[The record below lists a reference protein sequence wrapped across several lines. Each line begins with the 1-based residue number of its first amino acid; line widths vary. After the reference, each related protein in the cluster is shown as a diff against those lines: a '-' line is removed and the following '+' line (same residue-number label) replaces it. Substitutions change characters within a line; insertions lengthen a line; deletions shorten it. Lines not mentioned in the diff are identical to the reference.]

1 MPKIKGGYKQK
12 MYDVIINKKSYISP
26 INYVE
31 AYSIS
36 ISKELDDYTFSFNL
50 LLPASKAGVI
60 EVGAEAFIKDNGKI
74 VTGGI
79 LYDIEYETMDT
90 SIPTTTGNE
99 PLLRLKLTVDNFSN
113 LAQRLM
119 VKPVDVTSIDIDLN
133 HAENLFKKYWTTY
146 LQPYGVSLGAIKTN
160 LTINELEED
169 TEEGTLKEKLDN
181 LKELTKSE
189 WFISYDKKFWVYN
202 GKKQY
207 TIHSEVIKEGS
218 GIREVSVSKTM
229 QDYRNRYI
237 LVGGEPTGE
246 VSDEYINEEGRLFVQ
261 VDNTAEQ
268 SRIRGLIGGDGIFCV
283 KEENDK
289 LESIAE
295 MERYAKDVLNRY
307 GKPPITLK
315 FETFNGSKYEAGDFI
330 TVNLPSLNISNQIF
344 CIDSIDIEDMQDGIA
359 TLNYKLSCS
368 LRQSNNASD
377 NFWNMMK
384 GNNNADSS
392 GSTGG
397 TKAPSAFVETVDIQ
411 VQSVISASADIS
423 FI

>member
-1 MPKIKGGYKQK
+1 MPKTKGGYKQK

-26 INYVE
+26 VNYVE

-50 LLPASKAGVI
+50 LLPASKAGAI
-60 EVGAEAFIKDNGKI
+60 EVGAEAFIRDNGKI

-79 LYDIEYETMDT
+79 IYDIEYETMDT
-90 SIPTTTGNE
+90 SIPTVGSE
-99 PLLRLKLTVDNFSN
+99 ALLRVKITVDNFSN
-113 LAQRLM
+113 LCQRLL
-119 VKPVDVTSIDIDLN
+119 VKAVDVTSVDIDLN
-133 HAENLFKKYWTTY
+133 HAENLFQKYWSTY
-146 LQPYGVSLGAIKTN
+146 LKPYGVSLGAIKTN
-160 LTINELEED
+160 LTITELEEAD
-169 TEEGTLKEKLDN
+169 EEGNLKEKLDT
-181 LKELTKSE
+181 LSELTKSD
-189 WFISYDKKFWVYN
+189 WFISHEKKFFVYN
-202 GKKQY
+202 GKKEY
-207 TIHSEVIKEGS
+207 TVHSGVINESS

-246 VSDEYINEEGRLFVQ
+246 VVDEYINEEGKLFVQ

-268 SRIRGLIGGDGIFCV
+268 ARIRGLIGGDGIFCV

-344 CIDSIDIEDMQDGIA
+344 CIDSIDIEDLQDGIA

-368 LRQSNNASD
+368 LRQSNNAGD